1 MTLKGY
7 SVIMV
12 FTTIISW
19 ILWTMIITVV
29 DPEVTNWIGFVL
41 FYFSLFL
48 SLLGTS
54 ALVGF
59 FIRIMMKQELV
70 FRLVKDAFRQSF
82 LFSSL
87 ILVSLFLL
95 SKDLF
100 SWLNVVFLV
109 LGLSVL
115 EFVLLS
121 YEQKERKV

>member
-12 FTTIISW
+12 LATSISW
-19 ILWTMIITVV
+19 FLWTMIVNLV

-59 FIRIMMKQELV
+59 FIRILMKQELV

-82 LFSSL
+82 LFS
-87 ILVSLFLL
+87 F
-95 SKDLF
+95 
-100 SWLNVVFLV
+100 
-109 LGLSVL
+109 
-115 EFVLLS
+115 LS
-121 YEQKERKV
+121 Y